1 MVRYD
6 FKDVLGNKGENE
18 LFMTFKTK
26 ISDIKKEI
34 RKELKEK
41 GYGKLL
47 YLGVRKW
54 GRIVMN
60 ITIDLKNNEILYGA
74 DIKDC
79 ESSTKC
85 TDKQDLIEELKEL
98 IKDLESEEK

>member
-1 MVRYD
+1 
-6 FKDVLGNKGENE
+6 
-18 LFMTFKTK
+18 
-26 ISDIKKEI
+26 
-34 RKELKEK
+34 
-41 GYGKLL
+41 
-47 YLGVRKW
+47 
-54 GRIVMN
+54 MN
-60 ITIDLKNNEILYGA
+60 ITIDLANNEILYGA